1 MKGMRIACVMALLV
15 AMTPAA
21 WPAQSEDDRHDR
33 GGEKFEDVVQIKLP
47 KEYTFTT
54 TEAAKGIKIPF
65 EIVVLEDWN
74 DVVPLPPGPS
84 YNTPSGPSG
93 LFPCLRI
100 DGKNQLYAPLDFGLG
115 APPKEKATTIKKGIY
130 KDTFA
135 WDGRNWTG
143 PSDFG
148 NPKGKPFPPGEY
160 KITISVAG
168 KLKTKNATRPYTI
181 SGTARLV
188 LK

>member
-1 MKGMRIACVMALLV
+1 MKGMRIAGMFVLLV
-15 AMTPAA
+15 AMTTAG
-21 WPAQSEDDRHDR
+21 WPPQVADARHER
-33 GGEKFEDVVQIKLP
+33 GGKKFEDLVQIKLP
-47 KEYTFTT
+47 KEHVFTT
-54 TEAAKGIKIPF
+54 AEAAKGIKIPF
-65 EIVVLEDWN
+65 EIVVLEDRN
-74 DVVPLPPGPS
+74 EVIPLPPGPS
-84 YNTPSGPSG
+84 YNTPAGPSG
-93 LFPCLRI
+93 LFPFLRI
-100 DGKNQLYAPLDFGLG
+100 DGMKQLYAPLDFGLG

-130 KDTFA
+130 KDTFT

-168 KLKTKNATRPYTI
+168 KLKTENATRPYAIT
-181 SGTARLV
+181 GTAKLV